1 MLIPSTLIPSVGTQ
15 YSCTQYPCFQ
25 YLYSVPLESVLI
37 PSIPVPSTLL
47 PSTIVPSTYM
57 QYSLHSTEYAD
68 MQTREGGE
76 PGEGGGGLHGL
87 PDRPTHRSP
96 GFRHCLEEGFQWG
109 RGGGFPVHLQCPPNS
124 HPPSLGIRTVGEG
137 RESFQ
142 TLNRG
147 DRAFAAKDKAQVT

>member
-1 MLIPSTLIPSVGTQ
+1 MGSQTDQPTAALASGTVW
-15 YSCTQYPCFQ
+15 SRA
-25 YLYSVPLESVLI
+25 SS
-37 PSIPVPSTLL
+37 
-47 PSTIVPSTYM
+47 
-57 QYSLHSTEYAD
+57 
-68 MQTREGGE
+68 G
-76 PGEGGGGLHGL
+76 
-87 PDRPTHRSP
+87 
-96 GFRHCLEEGFQWG
+96 G